1 MNIVLIGVQGSGKGT
16 QAEILAEKFGWKHIN
31 IGEIFR
37 QNIEQ
42 KTALGLE
49 AQSYIDKGELV
60 PDKLVFQLIES
71 VLKNAR
77 NGFVLDG
84 FPRNMKQAE
93 YLTEHFRIDKVILL
107 DLSDKAAVNRLTSRR
122 VCENC
127 GAVYNLLFKKPK
139 IMVMDGADE
148 PIRFSWDGIEKKP
161 NVNLGRI
168 DVRRIFEAEVV
179 EKAGT
184 VKVKYE
190 MPVLFWLIL
199 GIQLVSVFLTF
210 LIANRFGVI

>member
-139 IMVMDGADE
+139 IEGICDICGGKLVQRKDDTE
-148 PIRFSWDGIEKKP
+148 EVISKRIEKFHLETGKVITFFKSK
-161 NVNLGRI
+161 NILEKVNGEQNLQAINREI
-168 DVRRIFEAEVV
+168 
-179 EKAGT
+179 EK
-184 VKVKYE
+184 
-190 MPVLFWLIL
+190 IL
-199 GIQLVSVFLTF
+199 GV
-210 LIANRFGVI
+210 NK

>member
-37 QNIEQ
+37 ENIEQ

-71 VLKNAR
+71 VLKNSR

-107 DLSDKAAVNRLTSRR
+107 DLSDNTAVKRLTSRR

-139 IMVMDGADE
+139 VEGICDICGGKLIQRKDDTEEV
-148 PIRFSWDGIEKKP
+148 ISKRIEKFHQETGKVITFFKSK
-161 NVNLGRI
+161 NMLEKVNGEQNLQAINREI
-168 DVRRIFEAEVV
+168 EE
-179 EKAGT
+179 
-184 VKVKYE
+184 
-190 MPVLFWLIL
+190 IL
-199 GIQLVSVFLTF
+199 GV
-210 LIANRFGVI
+210 NK

>member
-37 QNIEQ
+37 ENIEQ

-107 DLSDKAAVNRLTSRR
+107 DLSDNTAVKRLTSRR

-139 IMVMDGADE
+139 VEGICDICGGKLIQRKDDTEEV
-148 PIRFSWDGIEKKP
+148 ISKRIEKFHQETGKVITFFKSK
-161 NVNLGRI
+161 NMLEKVNGEQNLQAINREI
-168 DVRRIFEAEVV
+168 EE
-179 EKAGT
+179 
-184 VKVKYE
+184 
-190 MPVLFWLIL
+190 IL
-199 GIQLVSVFLTF
+199 GV
-210 LIANRFGVI
+210 NK